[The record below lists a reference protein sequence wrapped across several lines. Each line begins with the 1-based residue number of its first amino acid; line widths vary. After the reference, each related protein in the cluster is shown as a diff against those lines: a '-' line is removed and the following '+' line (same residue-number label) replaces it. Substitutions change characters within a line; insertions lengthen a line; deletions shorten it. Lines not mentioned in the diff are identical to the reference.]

1 MPSASLTRR
10 TILVVEDDPLLAET
24 MAELLQEE
32 GYTVV
37 SVPNGQNALNY
48 LRHNPAPHLILLDLM
63 MPVLDGFQFRREQ
76 MRDRALARIPVIVL
90 SAMWRNEHL
99 CPMAVADW
107 FGKPADTSA
116 LLRSIERH
124 SNPLALMPA

>member
-1 MPSASLTRR
+1 MPHYSASRR

-24 MAELLQEE
+24 LAELLEDE

-76 MRDRALARIPVIVL
+76 LRDRALSRIPVIVL

-107 FGKPADTSA
+107 FGKPVDPSV
-116 LLRSIERH
+116 LLRSIAEH
-124 SNPLALMPA
+124 SNPVLIPA

>member
-1 MPSASLTRR
+1 MPHHSLSHR
-10 TILVVEDDPLLAET
+10 TILVIEDDQLLAESLV
-24 MAELLQEE
+24 ELLEE
-32 GYTVV
+32 DGYRVV

-107 FGKPADTSA
+107 FGKPVDPSV
-116 LLRSIERH
+116 LLRSIAKH
-124 SNPLALMPA
+124 SNPSLALA